1 MGLRALLDRVPEM
14 LIASSFS
21 KNFGLYR
28 ERVGALTAVAAS
40 EESAANVLSQL
51 KVRVR
56 TSFSTPPAHGSA
68 IVSEILAD
76 PDLRSR
82 WEKEVADMRDRI
94 NGMRALLVD
103 KLKEYGVGGDAADFS
118 FINRQRGMFSFSGLT
133 PDQVDRLR
141 RDHAVY
147 IVGSGR
153 INVAGITADNVDGL
167 CRAIAAVF

>member
-1 MGLRALLDRVPEM
+1 
-14 LIASSFS
+14 
-21 KNFGLYR
+21 
-28 ERVGALTAVAAS
+28 
-40 EESAANVLSQL
+40 
-51 KVRVR
+51 
-56 TSFSTPPAHGSA
+56 
-68 IVSEILAD
+68 
-76 PDLRSR
+76 
-82 WEKEVADMRDRI
+82 MRDRI
-94 NGMRALLVD
+94 NGMRARLVD